1 MSRADSRYLAVELAH
16 VSLRRGGR
24 RVLTD
29 LKLRIRPGERWV
41 LAGANGAGKTQLL
54 KLLAG
59 SVWPEPA
66 PHSVRRYVR
75 GHHEW
80 LTPQDVREDIAYLG
94 AERQDKYQRYGWDMS
109 VERIVGTGIHRT
121 DIALDPLSA
130 ADRRGVRRALRA
142 LRAEHLAARPFL
154 SLSYG
159 ERRVTLLARA
169 LASRPRLLLLDEVL
183 NGLDAANR
191 SRVLD
196 WLERRKR
203 RLPWMLATHRL
214 EDVPRAASRALVLER
229 GRIVYAGA
237 RRHAPFARWLAPRA
251 HSRLGRR
258 AHARPA
264 APGKELVRL
273 HNARVYLDGS
283 RALSG
288 ISLAVCAGECWVIH
302 GRNGSGK
309 TTLLRTL
316 YGDHGVAVGGR
327 IERAGIAP
335 GVPLERFKRH
345 VGLVAPHLQA
355 DQPRELTVCEVVQSG
370 RHASVGLNGAPSAA
384 DRAATRRVLAH
395 FGLTRLAQRR
405 LRELSYGQ
413 SRRVLF
419 ARALVRKPQLLLLD
433 EPLAGVDAPTRA
445 ALLQRVAARA
455 AAGTAVV
462 VTAQRIGDWPG
473 SATHELELAAGRARY
488 CGPLRRRPLARRGL
502 LFKRAMRAS

>member
-1 MSRADSRYLAVELAH
+1 MSGADPRYLTVELAH
-16 VSLRRGGR
+16 ISLRRGGR

-29 LKLRIRPGERWV
+29 VHLRIRPGERWV

-59 SVWPEPA
+59 SVWPQPA
-66 PHSVRRYVR
+66 PHAMRRYMR
-75 GHHEW
+75 GRQQW

-121 DIALDPLSA
+121 DIPLDRLTA
-130 ADRRGVRRALRA
+130 ADRQRVRRALRA

-159 ERRVTLLARA
+159 ERRVSLLARA

-183 NGLDAANR
+183 NGLDADNR
-191 SRVLD
+191 SRVLA
-196 WLERRKR
+196 WLEHRER
-203 RLPWMLATHRL
+203 RLPWVLATHRL

-237 RRHAPFARWLAPRA
+237 RRRAPFARWLTPGALPRSA
-251 HSRLGRR
+251 RGARVR
-258 AHARPA
+258 AL
-264 APGKELVRL
+264 PGKELVRL
-273 HNARVYLDGS
+273 HDARVYLDGS

-288 ISLAVCAGECWVIH
+288 ISLAVRAGECWVVH

-335 GVPLERFKRH
+335 GVPLERFKRR

-355 DQPRELTVCEVVQSG
+355 DHPRELTVSEVVQSG
-370 RHASVGLNGAPSAA
+370 RHASVGLNGAPSRA

-395 FGLTRLAQRR
+395 LGLARLAQRR

-419 ARALVRKPQLLLLD
+419 ARALVRAPQLLLLD
-433 EPLAGVDAPTRA
+433 EPLAGVDAPTRHM
-445 ALLQRVAARA
+445 LLQRIAARA
-455 AAGTAVV
+455 AAGTAIV
-462 VTAQRIGDWPG
+462 VTAHRISDWPG
-473 SATHELELAAGRARY
+473 DATHELELTGGRARY
-488 CGPLRRRPLARRGL
+488 CGPLRRRPLARRGPAS
-502 LFKRAMRAS
+502 KHAMGAS